1 MLLQFG
7 ALFERLEQIFNNP
20 PKIRDVRFEDPVFRS
35 FHDELTS
42 KFTQIMEENIL
53 IPNFI
58 PENIII
64 ELKKHFSDFFGNQ
77 FRLDYGAGH
86 ELNFFCFLLA
96 LWADLLILHKVK
108 KILKNYLLFKILF
121 KYVLFVRKL
130 QVDYMLEPAGVRD
143 V

>member
-7 ALFERLEQIFNNP
+7 SLFERLEQIFFNNP
-20 PKIRDVRFEDPVFRS
+20 PKIRDVRFEDHVFRS

-42 KFTQIMEENIL
+42 KFTQIMEETIL

-77 FRLDYGAGH
+77 FRLDYGTGH
-86 ELNFFCFLLA
+86 ELNFFCFLL
-96 LWADLLILHKVK
+96 ILYKVK
-108 KILKNYLLFKILF
+108 
-121 KYVLFVRKL
+121 
-130 QVDYMLEPAGVRD
+130 
-143 V
+143 